1 MEMEMEKEKVKAKA
15 SVTKSARLTESI
27 SKASSLSG
35 RSDV

>member
-1 MEMEMEKEKVKAKA
+1 MMQKEKEKEKVKA

-27 SKASSLSG
+27 SKASSLIG